1 MLVAAVLAADV
12 LVAAVLAADVLVAA
26 GLAAAVLVAGV
37 VLPLLERGPSGCG
50 LFVVQPSTVLSGLAE
65 L

>member
-1 MLVAAVLAADV
+1 M